1 MARNGGAALADHR
14 LACLARLARQPL
26 DLAHAAAVAAAHHQG
41 RHGLGLR
48 RLLPTPETAGFGR
61 EVRCAPVQTRF
72 TVGNAK
78 GAPPPPRPGADR
90 AQLRV
95 CGRPAVERA
104 ALTEVD
110 LARDA
115 DLAERVAAARE
126 ACIDEGALSFAAAIY
141 FP

>member
-1 MARNGGAALADHR
+1 MESWTREMLP
-14 LACLARLARQPL
+14 CIPL
-26 DLAHAAAVAAAHHQG
+26 
-41 RHGLGLR
+41 
-48 RLLPTPETAGFGR
+48 
-61 EVRCAPVQTRF
+61 
-72 TVGNAK
+72 
-78 GAPPPPRPGADR
+78 

-95 CGRPAVERA
+95 RGRPAVERA
-104 ALTEVD
+104 ALAEVD

>member
-1 MARNGGAALADHR
+1 
-14 LACLARLARQPL
+14 
-26 DLAHAAAVAAAHHQG
+26 
-41 RHGLGLR
+41 
-48 RLLPTPETAGFGR
+48 
-61 EVRCAPVQTRF
+61 
-72 TVGNAK
+72 VGNAK

-95 CGRPAVERA
+95 RGRPAVERA
-104 ALTEVD
+104 ALAEVD

-126 ACIDEGALSFAAAIY
+126 ACIDEGALSFAAALY